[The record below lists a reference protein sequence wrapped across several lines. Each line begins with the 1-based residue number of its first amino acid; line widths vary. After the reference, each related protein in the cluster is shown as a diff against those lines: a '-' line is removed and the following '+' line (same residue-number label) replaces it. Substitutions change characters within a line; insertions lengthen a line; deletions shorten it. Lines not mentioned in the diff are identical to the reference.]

1 MEKKSG
7 LMAKAEAINE
17 AMAEEKKDQQ
27 IMKNQAENQ
36 KFSENEAGERKAR
49 KPRKVRER
57 KVRRRRERE
66 HSGIN
71 RILTKIIIILILLC
85 SLVGGGLFAIRV
97 LRNTIVESPI
107 VPAVSEKKT
116 IVIQDQLL
124 YCQELVTMKYKYS
137 DIVSIKKSTKI
148 GFSKSY
154 SIIKYT
160 GIVRAGIADMTA
172 CTYEVS
178 ADEKSI
184 VITLPPVEILG
195 NDILSQEV
203 FDEQQS
209 VFVPITL
216 EEVFNEIEK
225 SREDALDEIK
235 AEGLLDDAKEHARKV
250 VKQIMLSAG
259 FEDVIV
265 L

>member
-1 MEKKSG
+1 MGIIIDMNNEDNRKKSG

-17 AMAEEKKDQQ
+17 ALAEEKKDE
-27 IMKNQAENQ
+27 KPQ
-36 KFSENEAGERKAR
+36 KTP
-49 KPRKVRER
+49 KPPKPH
-57 KVRRRRERE
+57 KQRRQRE

-85 SLVGGGLFAIRV
+85 SLVGGGLFAISV
-97 LRNTIVESPI
+97 LRKTIVESPI
-107 VPAVSEKKT
+107 IPTVTEKKSV
-116 IVIQDQLL
+116 VIQDQLL
-124 YCQELVTMKYKYS
+124 YCQELVSMKYKYS

-160 GIVRAGIADMTA
+160 GIVRVGIADMTA
-172 CTYEVS
+172 CKYEVS
-178 ADEKSI
+178 EDEKSI

-195 NDILSQEV
+195 NDIVSQEV

-235 AEGLLDDAKEHARKV
+235 AEGIMQEAKEYARKV
-250 VKQIMLSAG
+250 VRQFMLSAG

>member
-1 MEKKSG
+1 MNNEDNRKKSG

-17 AMAEEKKDQQ
+17 ALAEEK
-27 IMKNQAENQ
+27 MEENPPENPKPQ
-36 KFSENEAGERKAR
+36 KAQ
-49 KPRKVRER
+49 KPH
-57 KVRRRRERE
+57 KVRRQKE

-85 SLVGGGLFAIRV
+85 SLVGGGLFAISV
-97 LRNTIVESPI
+97 LRKTIVESPI
-107 VPAVSEKKT
+107 IPTVTEKKSV
-116 IVIQDQLL
+116 VIQDQLL
-124 YCQELVTMKYKYS
+124 YCQELVSMKYKYS

-154 SIIKYT
+154 SIVKYT
-160 GIVRAGIADMTA
+160 GIVRVGIADMTA
-172 CTYEVS
+172 ANYVVS
-178 ADEKSI
+178 EDEKTI
-184 VITLPPVEILG
+184 TITLPPVEILG
-195 NDILSQEV
+195 NDIVSQEV

-235 AEGLLDDAKEHARKV
+235 SEGIMQEAKEYARKV
-250 VKQIMLSAG
+250 VRQFMLSAG